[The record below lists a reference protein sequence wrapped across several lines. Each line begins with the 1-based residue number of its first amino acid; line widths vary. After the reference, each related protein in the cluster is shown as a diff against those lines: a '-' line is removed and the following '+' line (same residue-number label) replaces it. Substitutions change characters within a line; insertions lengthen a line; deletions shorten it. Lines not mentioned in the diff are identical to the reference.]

1 MNLVDVKHFSFTYP
15 NAKKV
20 INDLSF
26 SLEKGEMLLLCGNNG
41 CGKSTLLRS
50 LKPETAPKGVREG
63 EMHVCQNSQILFQDC
78 ENNIIFR
85 SAYEDLIFP
94 ACNSGMPEEKIKEK
108 AAQVL
113 LLFGIE
119 HLKDRDT
126 STLSGGEKQML
137 SLAAL
142 LMLEPDLLLLDEPL
156 AQLDEQAKAVFL
168 EKLQLVQA
176 NGTAI
181 IIAEHN
187 TDDLLERAQKVLI
200 FDNGKNTVYT
210 KDMLPAAGVFP
221 NMPAYVALEQ
231 KLKLPVKSFT
241 KQEAVENL
249 RACRENVGITPLTY
263 NVPQTPAVLTCQD
276 VTFSYG
282 DAPVLEN
289 LSLQLR
295 QGEIAF
301 LTGANGAG
309 KTTLLSLICGFS
321 TPQSG
326 NICLK
331 KPHRIGYLA
340 QNPVYSFLK
349 DTLID
354 DFRFLLKQN
363 RLPESKIEELFAR
376 YPMFSDLRA
385 LLEQNPLDLSG
396 GERAKAAVFKLLLIG
411 KDVLVLDEPEKHL
424 DSGSMEELSGI
435 FRDLAA
441 SGVSFLI
448 VSHSPAFLYR
458 TAHSVRYLSKG
469 NLCDYTP
476 QAYCTTLCPTPLY
489 RAIQAADLPLLD
501 IDEAEVTAHG

>member
-1 MNLVDVKHFSFTYP
+1 
-15 NAKKV
+15 
-20 INDLSF
+20 
-26 SLEKGEMLLLCGNNG
+26 MLLLCGNNG

-50 LKPETAPKGVREG
+50 LKPDIAPKGTREG
-63 EMHVCQNSQILFQDC
+63 DTDVCQNSQILFQDC
-78 ENNIIFR
+78 DNNIIFR

-94 ACNSGMPEEKIKEK
+94 ACNSGMPEETIRQK

-113 LLFGIE
+113 SLFSIE

-137 SLAAL
+137 SLAAI

-156 AQLDEQAKAVFL
+156 AQLDEQAKAAFL
-168 EKLQLVQA
+168 EKLTLVQA

-187 TDDLLERAQKVLI
+187 TDDLLEHAQKLLI
-200 FDNGKNTVYT
+200 FHNGKNTLYT
-210 KDMLPAAGVFP
+210 KDMLQTAGAFP

-231 KLKLPVKSFT
+231 KLKMPVKTFT
-241 KQEAVENL
+241 KQEAVNNL
-249 RACRENVGITPLTY
+249 RTRRARIGITPLTH
-263 NVPQTPAVLTCQD
+263 NAPETPPVLTCRQ
-276 VTFSYG
+276 VAFSYG
-282 DAPVLEN
+282 DTPVLEN

-309 KTTLLSLICGFS
+309 KTTLLSLICGFC
-321 TPQSG
+321 TPHSG
-326 NICLK
+326 DIRLEQK
-331 KPHRIGYLA
+331 HRIGYLA

-349 DTLID
+349 DTLIG

-376 YPMFSDLRA
+376 YPVFADLQE

-411 KDVLVLDEPEKHL
+411 KDVLLLDEPEKHL
-424 DSGSMEELSGI
+424 DSKSMEELSGI
-435 FRDLAA
+435 FRELA
-441 SGVSFLI
+441 SQGVSFLI

-458 TAHSVRYLSKG
+458 TAHCVHFLSEG
-469 NLCDYTP
+469 RISAYTP
-476 QAYCTTLCPTPLY
+476 QAYCTTHCPTPLY
-489 RAIQAADLPLLD
+489 RAIRSADVELSD
-501 IDEAEVTAHG
+501 IEEAEVIEHG